1 MNYFLPSNN
10 LVNFAKVLIGNVVPV
25 FSALF
30 CIPVLL
36 AVLGSRDFG
45 VLTMMWAIANYLF
58 ILDFGIGRALVFKL
72 STPRDYNMQLAS
84 VGLMVSLII
93 GVIFTGLSAAMLQ
106 TLTVFDLISEV
117 NQRYAQHVVALIIPS
132 VFVIVARGV
141 LEGFSEFSYSSVNK
155 ALEGVLLFASP
166 LALCT
171 LWEPSLRAAVL
182 GLVVARFVSAIH
194 LALVLRRFIA
204 LTLVRFWKPC
214 ASLMSYGRG
223 VFVSAVVGPSMIYG
237 DRFVI
242 AFLLG
247 PAALPS
253 YSIPQ
258 EVLQRLLVVSGAM
271 GTAIM
276 PALSALDSAQR
287 RALYLRCMIFVGAI
301 FLLMLLPV
309 VLSVDL
315 FFRSWLGDG
324 FSEDMV
330 PVAKIIM
337 IGIFFNAIGQV
348 SLAALYASNRPGYV
362 AKAHIIEL
370 LLYVIFLPVVI
381 IYFGILGAAV
391 VWSARALLDFL
402 ILHLG
407 YIFYGVHDG
416 KPD

>member
-1 MNYFLPSNN
+1 MNYFLPRKN
-10 LVNFAKVLIGNVVPV
+10 LVNFAKVLTGNLVPV

-30 CIPVLL
+30 CIPLLL
-36 AVLGSRDFG
+36 AALGSRDFG
-45 VLTMMWAIANYLF
+45 VLTLMWAIANYLF
-58 ILDFGIGRALVFKL
+58 VLDFGIGRALVFKL

-84 VGLMVSLII
+84 AGLMVSLII
-93 GVIFTGLSAAMLQ
+93 GVVFTGLSAAVLQ
-106 TLTVFDLISEV
+106 MLTVFGLISEI
-117 NQRYAQHVVALIIPS
+117 NQAQAQHAVALIIPS

-141 LEGFSEFSYSSVNK
+141 LEGFSEFSHSSFNK
-155 ALEGVLLFASP
+155 ALEGVLFFALP

-182 GLVVARFVSAIH
+182 GLVVARFVSAIQV
-194 LALVLRRFIA
+194 ASVLRRFIA
-204 LTLVRFWKPC
+204 FTLVRFWKSC
-214 ASLMSYGRG
+214 ASLISYGRG

-242 AFLLG
+242 ASLLG

-276 PALSALDSAQR
+276 PALSALDSVQR
-287 RALYLRCMIFVGAI
+287 RALYLRCIIFVGAI
-301 FLLMLLPV
+301 FLLIVLPV

-315 FFRSWLGDG
+315 IFRSWLGDG
-324 FSEDMV
+324 FSDDMV

-337 IGIFFNAIGQV
+337 IGVFFNAIGQV
-348 SLAALYASNRPGYV
+348 SLTALYASNRPGYV
-362 AKAHIIEL
+362 AKAHIMEL
-370 LLYVIFLPVVI
+370 FLYAIFLPVAI
-381 IYFGILGAAV
+381 SYFGILGAAV
-391 VWSARALLDFL
+391 VWSARALLDLL

-416 KPD
+416 RSD